1 MIIFLTCRCFPV
13 DSVVEVVIMD
23 DVRVAVV
30 RVAVAVQ
37 QGSLGRRSVVESAN

>member
-1 MIIFLTCRCFPV
+1 
-13 DSVVEVVIMD
+13 MD